1 MKNFVR
7 SSPKI
12 LQASR
17 RGKHSNHT
25 QKKKQKK
32 LRAQKKRCS
41 HTQNH
46 SRTGTSYCYEE
57 NKWITLQHKF
67 SRQRLMRTKRNSGKW
82 ITQRNVL
89 GHTKNVRAQ
98 TISNNVQC
106 KWKIAFTRHAS
117 WKKKKKKRDRDK
129 KNAFENGKKGTL
141 QPHKQKKSLILLL
154 KFSRRRV
161 IITKL
166 AFLLNFDLP
175 IKTRLLTAASGKRM
189 DHVYFSL
196 RLFFPTF

>member
-1 MKNFVR
+1 MNNTTTQVQPTTFNAYEKKLGKVNHTKKRFRTHKKR
-7 SSPKI
+7 SSTNYFK
-12 LQASR
+12 QRSMQV
-17 RGKHSNHT
+17 KNSVHT
-25 QKKKQKK
+25 ARKLKKK
-32 LRAQKKRCS
+32 R
-41 HTQNH
+41 
-46 SRTGTSYCYEE
+46 
-57 NKWITLQHKF
+57 
-67 SRQRLMRTKRNSGKW
+67 
-82 ITQRNVL
+82 
-89 GHTKNVRAQ
+89 
-98 TISNNVQC
+98 
-106 KWKIAFTRHAS
+106 
-117 WKKKKKKRDRDK
+117 KKKRDRDK